1 MYCRYCGK
9 ELPDDA
15 KFCTSCGKSVS
26 DEQPNR
32 NMGNNN
38 QGYNNQGYYNQ
49 NYYDPRQA
57 PYYNDQPNAGWGV
70 LGFFFPLIGFI
81 LYLVWMTEYPNRS
94 KMCGKGA
101 LIGVIVGFVLV
112 ILYIIL
118 VVVLIAAA
126 PAYVPYGMAL
136 L

>member
-38 QGYNNQGYYNQ
+38 QGYYNQG
-49 NYYDPRQA
+49 YYDPRQA
-57 PYYNDQPNAGWGV
+57 PYYDQPNAGWGV
-70 LGFFFPLIGFI
+70 LGFFFPLVGFI
-81 LYLVWMTEYPNRS
+81 LYLVWQTEYPNRS
-94 KMCGKGA
+94 RMCGKGA
-101 LIGVIVGFVLV
+101 LIGVIVYAVLV
-112 ILYIIL
+112 VFYVVIII
-118 VVVLIAAA
+118 VLIATA
-126 PAYVPYGMAL
+126 PAYVPYGAAFV
-136 L
+136 